1 MQTSFKRFSVITG
14 FALLLAVLLVNAG
27 ITKRQL
33 DRQVATG
40 IWVIHTHQ
48 VQLEL
53 SETLALLTDAETGQ
67 RGYLYTGQQQYL
79 APYDRAVRQV
89 ELQIDDLAGLTADN
103 PRQQAAIA
111 QLRPLARQKLE
122 ELASTIAFYR
132 AGHTDE
138 ARKLVLGDSG
148 LHTMEQVRF
157 VIAGMV
163 EEENRLE
170 RERDASYRT
179 TIRQTS
185 ISIYLTTVLATLG
198 LVVLAYFIIR
208 QMNLRERHA
217 REMRAREEWLRVTL
231 TSIGDAV
238 IATDQNGH
246 VTFLNPV
253 AEGLTGFSTAQA
265 MGKHILEIFP
275 IFHES
280 TMAPVANPV
289 ARVIAEGRAMGLAN
303 HTVLRRVDGSLT
315 PIDDSAAPIR
325 DDSGNL
331 IGVVLVFRD
340 ITNDKKTERVLRNT
354 EKLSAAA
361 RLSATVA
368 HEINNPLEAAVNL
381 LYLVKINPAL
391 PQDSVRQLAQAEQEL
406 DRVAH
411 ITRQT
416 LGFFRDKN
424 APGPVTLEALIES
437 VLRIYSNKMMSKNI
451 TIHRRYRECPPVSG
465 NESEIKQVVSNLIS
479 NAADAAA
486 VGGTVTITLECIE
499 DAGKSTVH
507 LMVEDDGP
515 GVAVEHRDRIF
526 EPFFTTK
533 QDVGTGLGLWVSRE
547 IIERHGGTIQLMQ
560 RENGAKGAAFR
571 VAFEIAPQANARS

>member
-1 MQTSFKRFSVITG
+1 MQTGFKKLSVISG
-14 FALLLAVLLVNAG
+14 FALLLAVLIVNAA

-40 IWVIHTHQ
+40 IWVVHTHQ

-53 SETLALLTDAETGQ
+53 SEALALLTDAETGQ

-89 ELQIDDLAGLTADN
+89 DLQIDDLAGLTADN
-103 PRQQAAIA
+103 PRQQTAIA
-111 QLRPLARQKLE
+111 QLRPLAHEKLK

-132 AGHTDE
+132 AGNADE
-138 ARKLVLGDSG
+138 ARKLVLSDSG
-148 LHTMEQVRF
+148 LHTMEQVRS
-157 VIAGMV
+157 VIAGM
-163 EEENRLE
+163 EDEENRLE
-170 RERDASYRT
+170 RDRDASYRT
-179 TIRQTS
+179 TIRRTAA
-185 ISIYLTTVLATLG
+185 SIYLTTVLAALG
-198 LVVLAYFIIR
+198 LILLAYFIIR

-217 REMRAREEWLRVTL
+217 HEMRSREEWLRVTL

-265 MGKHILEIFP
+265 LGKNILEIFP
-275 IFHES
+275 IFHET
-280 TMAPVANPV
+280 TMAPVNNPV

-303 HTVLRRVDGSLT
+303 HTVLRRVDGTLT

-381 LYLVKINPAL
+381 VYLVKMDPAL
-391 PQDSVRQLAQAEQEL
+391 PEDAVRQLTQAEQEL
-406 DRVAH
+406 DRVAY

-424 APGPVTLEALIES
+424 APGPVKLEALVES

-451 TIHRRYRECPPVSG
+451 TIHRRFKECPPVSG
-465 NESEIKQVVSNLIS
+465 IGSEIKQVVSNLIS

-486 VGGTVTITLECIE
+486 IGGMVTITLECIE
-499 DAGKSTVH
+499 DAGKPTVH

-515 GVAVEHRDRIF
+515 GVADEHRDRIF

-547 IIERHGGTIQLMQ
+547 IIERHGGTIQLMK
-560 RENGAKGAAFR
+560 RENGARGAAFR
-571 VAFEIAPQANARS
+571 VAFQPAPHAL